1 MTCQQMIISTALPS
15 TELFSSQYPHELHPG
30 TLLRPGR
37 CCLKSSAAMME
48 SLHLDNDEKLHP
60 HLVIKQQN
68 VLDDPREVPSS
79 DNITP
84 SKDVSQRILK
94 KEVSFNTIE
103 IKQYE
108 RLPGDNP
115 SVSCGVPLSLGWE
128 VVDTQIVS
136 VDEYEAQL
144 GVTRIPRTKQE
155 LALGH
160 EERKTLLQESWGYSD
175 KAITDASNLSR
186 DFKIKRIQTLIRLR
200 KPQVVF
206 LEEIIEKSA
215 RRINSL
221 RSTNKQ
227 EIKKLLIQT
236 KERNALIES
245 ENFDRRSSDPG
256 PLPEKFEDAVLRHF
270 SV

>member
-1 MTCQQMIISTALPS
+1 MTCKQKVISTALPA
-15 TELFSSQYPHELHPG
+15 TELCSSQYPHKLHPG
-30 TLLRPGR
+30 TLRWPGK
-37 CCLKSSAAMME
+37 CCLKSSVAMME
-48 SLHLDNDEKLHP
+48 SLHLGNDEILHP
-60 HLVIKQQN
+60 HLVTKQHN
-68 VLDDPREVPSS
+68 VLNNPREVPSS
-79 DNITP
+79 DNTTP
-84 SKDVSQRILK
+84 SRDVSQRVLQK
-94 KEVSFNTIE
+94 GVSFNTVE

-128 VVDTQIVS
+128 VVDTQILS

-155 LALGH
+155 LALGQ

-175 KAITDASNLSR
+175 EEITDASTLSK

-200 KPQVVF
+200 KPHVVF
-206 LEEIIEKSA
+206 LEEMIEKSA

-221 RSTNKQ
+221 RRTNQQ

-236 KERNALIES
+236 KRRNDAIES
-245 ENFDRRSSDPG
+245 ENIRRSDPG
-256 PLPEKFEDAVLRHF
+256 PRPRKNENSKLRHF